1 MTIDLTQFHD
11 AFFEESFEALD
22 SMEAALLKLDIGAPE
37 PELINTIFRVAHS
50 IKGGSATF
58 GFSDIA
64 SFTHSLETLLD
75 ELRSGGMQVTLAISD
90 LLLKSVD
97 VMRAMLR
104 STQAKQPLDMQKVS
118 DLQFDLELT
127 IAQKNSAPPAKPA
140 PAPAAAPAA
149 TAPGGAVA
157 STSGVPAGAVPA
169 GAASTTAPVAT
180 VGAAG
185 APGAAGAAGAAAPA
199 ATAPVA
205 AVVAT
210 PYGAPVGASP
220 AATGSAA
227 TASAAAGPGH
237 ATASPAAA
245 TATASTSRGW
255 EISFRPYRE
264 LFARGNDPL
273 RMLRE
278 LAELGDLTVH
288 VDTSALPTFSDL
300 DSQSCYLAWNLELA
314 GDVLEADIKQV
325 FEWAEGDCDLEL
337 RQVGAPEANAAALA
351 PAPAAGDA
359 TQATLVDG
367 PAPNATAE
375 SQPAIHADR
384 SASAGA
390 ADAAVADA
398 ILSATDHK
406 PDAPAHNTTAAS
418 APAATPAASAPA
430 APTHQPTL
438 SPVKE
443 NKPDTPVAAIG
454 DSGSIRV
461 SVEKID
467 ELMNTVGELV
477 ITQAMLSQLG
487 TAMEG
492 PNAEKLR
499 AGLAQLERNTRELQE
514 SVMRVRMLPI
524 SFVFSRFPRMVRD
537 IAQRLGKQIDLKLT
551 GEQTELDK
559 TVLEKIG
566 DPLVHLV
573 RNSIDHGI
581 EMPDARIAAGK
592 PAAGTVHLDACH
604 RGGNIAVEV
613 SDDGGGLDKDRILAK
628 ARQRGLVG
636 PNDALTDDQIHDLI
650 FLPGFSTAE
659 KTTDLS
665 GRGVGMDVV
674 RRNVKELGGKIELRS
689 EQGKGSRFII
699 TLPLTLAIVDG
710 QSVAVGSETYIIPL
724 ISIVESMRL
733 KETAISRLSGHN
745 EVFSFRGDYLPIIR
759 LHELFGV
766 EPRARALHE
775 GLVVIAEG
783 DGRRVGLFVDDLLGQ
798 QQVVIKSLEANY
810 GHVEGVSGATI
821 LGDGSVALILD
832 VTGIIHAASMRAAA

>member
-64 SFTHSLETLLD
+64 SFTHSCETLLD
-75 ELRSGGMQVTLAISD
+75 ELRSGGMQVSLDISD
-90 LLLKSVD
+90 LLLKTVD

-104 STQAKQPLDMQKVS
+104 STQSKQPLDMQRVS
-118 DLQFDLELT
+118 DIQFDVELM
-127 IAQKNSAPPAKPA
+127 IAQKNNAPAK
-140 PAPAAAPAA
+140 PAAAPAQPA
-149 TAPGGAVA
+149 TV
-157 STSGVPAGAVPA
+157 
-169 GAASTTAPVAT
+169 APVA
-180 VGAAG
+180 V
-185 APGAAGAAGAAAPA
+185 AP
-199 ATAPVA
+199 
-205 AVVAT
+205 
-210 PYGAPVGASP
+210 ASP
-220 AATGSAA
+220 APVSVAP
-227 TASAAAGPGH
+227 AGDSLAGRSV
-237 ATASPAAA
+237 APAPVVQSVAKH
-245 TATASTSRGW
+245 W

-273 RMLRE
+273 RMMRE
-278 LAELGDLTVH
+278 LAELGELKVE
-288 VDTSALPTFSDL
+288 VDTSALPSFADL
-300 DSQSCYLAWNLELA
+300 DAQSCYLAWKLELA
-314 GDVLEADIKQV
+314 GDVAEDAIKQV

-337 RQVGAPEANAAALA
+337 RRAGAETTAAPVVAATTTDAAAVTAGAPTQV
-351 PAPAAGDA
+351 PAS
-359 TQATLVDG
+359 
-367 PAPNATAE
+367 N
-375 SQPAIHADR
+375 I
-384 SASAGA
+384 
-390 ADAAVADA
+390 VADA
-398 ILSATDHK
+398 ILSGNTPAAEEPKHE
-406 PDAPAHNTTAAS
+406 PAAPAAA
-418 APAATPAASAPA
+418 AATPAA
-430 APTHQPTL
+430 APTLTAVPSAKQDA
-438 SPVKE
+438 SIGAV
-443 NKPDTPVAAIG
+443 G

-487 TAMEG
+487 AVLEG
-492 PNAEKLR
+492 ANAEKLR

-581 EMPDARIAAGK
+581 EMPDVRIAAGK
-592 PAAGTVHLDACH
+592 GAAGTVHLDACH

-636 PNDALTDDQIHDLI
+636 QNDTLTDEQIHDLI

-689 EQGKGSRFII
+689 ERGKGSRFII

-733 KETAISRLSGHN
+733 KETSISRLSGHN

-832 VTGIIHAASMRAAA
+832 VAGIIQAASMRAAA

>member
-22 SMEAALLKLDIGAPE
+22 SMEAALLKLDIGAPDS
-37 PELINTIFRVAHS
+37 ELINTIFRVAHS

-58 GFSDIA
+58 GFADIA

-75 ELRSGGMQVTLAISD
+75 ELRSGGMQVTLSISD

-104 STQAKQPLDMQKVS
+104 SVQAKQPLDAQRVS
-118 DLQFDLELT
+118 DLQFDLELI
-127 IAQKNSAPPAKPA
+127 IAQKNAAAATTHTVMPAAIAHLAASSAPASC
-140 PAPAAAPAA
+140 AAAAASPPAELASASSAAA
-149 TAPGGAVA
+149 T
-157 STSGVPAGAVPA
+157 
-169 GAASTTAPVAT
+169 
-180 VGAAG
+180 
-185 APGAAGAAGAAAPA
+185 GAAAA
-199 ATAPVA
+199 K
-205 AVVAT
+205 
-210 PYGAPVGASP
+210 
-220 AATGSAA
+220 SAQ
-227 TASAAAGPGH
+227 
-237 ATASPAAA
+237 
-245 TATASTSRGW
+245 RRW

-273 RMLRE
+273 RMMRE
-278 LAELGDLTVH
+278 LTELGELDVNVDLSGLPSFAELDPQ
-288 VDTSALPTFSDL
+288 A
-300 DSQSCYLAWNLELA
+300 CYLAWTVGLT
-314 GDVLEADIKQV
+314 GDVSEESIRQV
-325 FEWAEGDCDLEL
+325 FEWAEGDCDLVVRL
-337 RQVGAPEANAAALA
+337 LDAPVAVPATVRASEPEPTSAAN
-351 PAPAAGDA
+351 P
-359 TQATLVDG
+359 V
-367 PAPNATAE
+367 
-375 SQPAIHADR
+375 
-384 SASAGA
+384 
-390 ADAAVADA
+390 VADA
-398 ILSATDHK
+398 ILSASAPPQETKADLAVPAHAAAPALSVVK
-406 PDAPAHNTTAAS
+406 QDSKADAPLS
-418 APAATPAASAPA
+418 A
-430 APTHQPTL
+430 L
-438 SPVKE
+438 
-443 NKPDTPVAAIG
+443 G

-487 TAMEG
+487 AAMEG

-537 IAQRLGKQIDLKLT
+537 LAQRLNKQIDLKLT

-581 EMPDARIAAGK
+581 ESPEVRVAAGK
-592 PAAGTVHLDACH
+592 SPAGTVHLDACH

-628 ARQRGLVG
+628 ARARGLVG
-636 PNDALTDDQIHDLI
+636 PTDVLTDDQIHDLI
-650 FLPGFSTAE
+650 FVPGFSTAD

-689 EQGKGSRFII
+689 ERGRGSRFII

-710 QSVAVGSETYIIPL
+710 QSVAVGTETYIIPL

-733 KETAISRLSGHN
+733 KEASISRLSGRN

-832 VTGIIHAASMRAAA
+832 VTGIIHAASLRAAA

>member
-22 SMEAALLKLDIGAPE
+22 SMEAALLKLDIGAPDS
-37 PELINTIFRVAHS
+37 ELINTIFRVAHS

-104 STQAKQPLDMQKVS
+104 SVQAKQPLDAQRIS
-118 DLQFDLELT
+118 DLQFDLELI
-127 IAQKNSAPPAKPA
+127 IAQKNAAAAPTYTVMPAAIAHLASSA
-140 PAPAAAPAA
+140 PAPGAAAPGA
-149 TAPGGAVA
+149 TAPG
-157 STSGVPAGAVPA
+157 
-169 GAASTTAPVAT
+169 
-180 VGAAG
+180 
-185 APGAAGAAGAAAPA
+185 
-199 ATAPVA
+199 ATA
-205 AVVAT
+205 
-210 PYGAPVGASP
+210 
-220 AATGSAA
+220 
-227 TASAAAGPGH
+227 H
-237 ATASPAAA
+237 
-245 TATASTSRGW
+245 RRW

-273 RMLRE
+273 RMMRE
-278 LAELGDLTVH
+278 LAELGELDVKADL
-288 VDTSALPTFSDL
+288 SAVPGFAEL
-300 DSQSCYLAWNLELA
+300 DPQACYLAWTLGLT
-314 GDVLEADIKQV
+314 GDVSEEAIKQV
-325 FEWAEGDCDLEL
+325 FEWAEGDCDLVVRL
-337 RQVGAPEANAAALA
+337 LNAPDETPVTVAAVEPALA
-351 PAPAAGDA
+351 
-359 TQATLVDG
+359 
-367 PAPNATAE
+367 AE
-375 SQPAIHADR
+375 VI
-384 SASAGA
+384 
-390 ADAAVADA
+390 ADA
-398 ILSATDHK
+398 ILSASAPPEEAKADPTVHAAAAAPVLAVVKQDAK
-406 PDAPAHNTTAAS
+406 ADAP
-418 APAATPAASAPA
+418 
-430 APTHQPTL
+430 L
-438 SPVKE
+438 S
-443 NKPDTPVAAIG
+443 AIG

-487 TAMEG
+487 AAMEG

-537 IAQRLGKQIDLKLT
+537 LAQRLNKQIDLKLT

-581 EMPDARIAAGK
+581 ESPEVRVAAGK
-592 PAAGTVHLDACH
+592 SPVGTVHLDACH

-613 SDDGGGLDKDRILAK
+613 SDDGGGLDKERILAK
-628 ARQRGLVG
+628 ARARGLVG
-636 PNDALTDDQIHDLI
+636 PNDALTDEQIHDLI
-650 FLPGFSTAE
+650 FVPGFSTAD

-689 EQGKGSRFII
+689 ESGRGSRFII

-733 KETAISRLSGHN
+733 KEASISRLSGRN

-798 QQVVIKSLEANY
+798 QQVVIKSLEVNY

-832 VTGIIHAASMRAAA
+832 VTGIIHAASLRVAA